1 MKKILYT
8 IALMLVAAVAL
19 SSCGDKLGNKEMK
32 QVERQSTV
40 TYTINSSQDLIDA
53 IDLVVTYKGKGGIN
67 VSDTISD
74 TIWTKTVV
82 NDMVPVKVGLSWS
95 VLPKA
100 DSKISKDSLDLRAT
114 YVIECNEV
122 TDTMNEWLD
131 FIRLKDFPASKLG
144 ALCDLENHK
153 QNCARTKGGR
163 YETPCFIIAPEMIG
177 DGLKYDWAQWRD

>member
-8 IALMLVAAVAL
+8 IALMLVAL

-74 TIWTKTVV
+74 TVWTKTVV

-95 VLPKA
+95 VLPKV

-131 FIRLKDFPASKLG
+131 FIWLKKFPASKLG

-153 QNCARTKGGR
+153 QDYARTKGGP